1 LFPKGTRTRQAGQLL
16 PLLLGQALVQP
27 LPDLLK
33 EVELVIVQ
41 RHGAVGGAGPALR
54 VGAAVPQRRIDLAQ
68 TVGAFVLF
76 DKAVRGQICRAFALG
91 SLISKGGFQAVAL
104 GLPRILGR
112 DAHLGLQLIEH
123 VAWMAQEGLH
133 VSADGLLQSFA
144 LDAQA
149 VAAAFD
155 DLQAAKVAVAA
166 VPGDVLL
173 VEPRGV
179 PGRSLGIGA
188 SS

>member
-1 LFPKGTRTRQAGQLL
+1 
-16 PLLLGQALVQP
+16 
-27 LPDLLK
+27 
-33 EVELVIVQ
+33 
-41 RHGAVGGAGPALR
+41 
-54 VGAAVPQRRIDLAQ
+54 
-68 TVGAFVLF
+68 
-76 DKAVRGQICRAFALG
+76 
-91 SLISKGGFQAVAL
+91 
-104 GLPRILGR
+104 
-112 DAHLGLQLIEH
+112 
-123 VAWMAQEGLH
+123 MAQEGLH